1 MRTPGPM
8 IGWLLAAGVL
18 LGHGALGA
26 QETLL
31 QGDVR
36 NGGFGGPVVKFTQI
50 DDRFGVLVGGRGGWI
65 INGSFVIGGGG
76 YGLANL
82 DDFEHLTNTAGD
94 RGRLAMG
101 YGGLELTYVLR
112 PDQLVHFTLGA
123 LIGAGGVVWNPLG
136 QSGDQE
142 DDAFFVTEPE
152 LAVVLNVTRYFRV
165 ALGASY
171 RFARGVEL
179 FDLRDGDI
187 SGVAGVVT
195 LKFGKF

>member
-1 MRTPGPM
+1 MRTLGS
-8 IGWLLAAGVL
+8 IGWLLAGGVF
-18 LGHGALGA
+18 LGHGAVSA

-31 QGDVR
+31 DGDIR
-36 NGGFGGPVVKFTQI
+36 HGGFGAPVVKFTQI
-50 DDRFGVLVGGRGGWI
+50 DDQFGVMVGGRGGWI

-94 RGRLAMG
+94 RGRLSMG

-112 PDQLVHFTLGA
+112 PDQLVHLSLGV

-136 QSGDQE
+136 QSWNQE

-152 LAVVLNVTRYFRV
+152 LDVVLNVTEFFR
-165 ALGASY
+165 AGLGVSY
-171 RFARGVEL
+171 RIVQGVEL

-187 SGVAGVVT
+187 AGLAGVVI